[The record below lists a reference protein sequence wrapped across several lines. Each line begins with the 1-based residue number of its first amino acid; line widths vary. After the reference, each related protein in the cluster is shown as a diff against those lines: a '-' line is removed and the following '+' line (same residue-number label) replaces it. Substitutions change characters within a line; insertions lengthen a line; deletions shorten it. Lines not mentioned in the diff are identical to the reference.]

1 MTDEPIRFT
10 ILVVAGHELVGSA
23 LALALRSRGF
33 AADRVAVEDLAERL
47 TAPALPGGL
56 VLLDLGAGDG
66 LDSARLVPACRRAGW
81 RVLLLA
87 DPEGDARQETG
98 VAAAVTAGAV
108 GWVAKDAAFDVLV
121 YRAVRAV
128 QGRPLLADEDR
139 RRLRHLAGELRRET
153 EAIER
158 RWERLTPR
166 EREILQ
172 CLQSGMRPSAIATQS
187 CVSIATVR
195 TQIRSILAKLE
206 VGSQLEAAA
215 LARRR

>member
-1 MTDEPIRFT
+1 M
-10 ILVVAGHELVGSA
+10 
-23 LALALRSRGF
+23 
-33 AADRVAVEDLAERL
+33 
-47 TAPALPGGL
+47 
-56 VLLDLGAGDG
+56 
-66 LDSARLVPACRRAGW
+66 
-81 RVLLLA
+81 LLLA
-87 DPEGDARQETG
+87 DPGSDVDHRPG

-108 GWVAKDAAFDVLV
+108 GWVPKDVAFDVLV

-128 QGRPLLADEDR
+128 QGRPLVAEEDR
-139 RRLRHLAGELRRET
+139 RRLRHLTRELSSER

-166 EREILQ
+166 EREILG
-172 CLQSGMRPSAIATQS
+172 CLQAGTRPAAIAAQS

-215 LARRR
+215 LAHRR